1 MQHYGREFKCT
12 IVKIFKVIVPTAT
25 VTQLSLRSNII
36 YVLFLKGKLIYFF
49 STMDDNICTLGNICL

>member
-12 IVKIFKVIVPTAT
+12 IVRIFKVMVPTAT
-25 VTQLSLRSNII
+25 VTQVYLHCGVI

-49 STMDDNICTLGNICL
+49 PTV